1 MQSRDR
7 HSAHMLLS
15 SSTSGVITK
24 ENKINFMEGRTHMQ
38 IHVYTA
44 VHKINNNNNYGYLAP
59 NKMLLVFVKSI
70 PMCSLLI
77 SSTKKIEIGV

>member
-1 MQSRDR
+1 
-7 HSAHMLLS
+7 
-15 SSTSGVITK
+15 
-24 ENKINFMEGRTHMQ
+24 MQ